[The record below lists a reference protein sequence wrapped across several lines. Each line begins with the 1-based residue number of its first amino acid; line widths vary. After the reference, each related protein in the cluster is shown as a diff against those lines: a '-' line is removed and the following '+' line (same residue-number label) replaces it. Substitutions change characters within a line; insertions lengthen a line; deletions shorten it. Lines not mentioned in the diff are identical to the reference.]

1 MSLIEALNRLKN
13 EVNEIVREALQ
24 DSFQI
29 LDLYIDDNMNLGMRP
44 KAGNSTDKLY
54 VNTGRL
60 KRSFTIGASEGIQR
74 LKVGSNGVVLEYGT
88 RVEYGIFH
96 ELGTSRFKA
105 RPFLIPAVQR
115 YFDDDIEELENIVTD
130 KLRRLFV

>member
-1 MSLIEALNRLKN
+1 MSLIQALSRLKN

-29 LDLYIDDNMNLGMRP
+29 LDLYIDDNMNLGTRP

-60 KRSFTIGASEGIQR
+60 KRSFTVGGAEGIQR

-88 RVEYGIFH
+88 KVEYGIFN
-96 ELGTSRFKA
+96 ELGTKNAKA

-115 YFDDDIEELENIVTD
+115 YFEDDIAELENIVTD